1 MGYINVTGITIT
13 SFDTKDTDRYVVML
27 TDRLGK
33 VNVKFR
39 SVRSS
44 NSKRSGYT
52 DLFVFEKIQL
62 YKKGST
68 YIATEVEMIKSYEQA
83 KVDLSKMVA
92 LLYIKE
98 LLLLLIPYEEENK
111 QILELT
117 LKTLDFLDNTP
128 NEYADLAILYYMF
141 HLLKLLGNPV
151 SFPKGSEETVYFST
165 QNDGFNSQSGFLV
178 PKDVFEE
185 AYNVSKLIKP
195 EMLKIK
201 RSKEILDLLNSYII
215 EKYEMDEYR
224 KFLESIKNL
233 NVR

>member
-52 DLFVFEKIQL
+52 DLFVFEKVQL

-92 LLYIKE
+92 LLYIKQ

-165 QNDGFNSQSGFLV
+165 QNDGFNLQSGFLV

-185 AYNVSKLIKP
+185 AYNVSKLVNP

-233 NVR
+233 HVR